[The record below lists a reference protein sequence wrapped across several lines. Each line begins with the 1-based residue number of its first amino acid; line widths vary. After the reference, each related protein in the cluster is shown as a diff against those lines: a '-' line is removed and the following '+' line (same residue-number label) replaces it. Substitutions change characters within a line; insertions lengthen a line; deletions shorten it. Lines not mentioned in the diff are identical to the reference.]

1 MLETVRIS
9 IMGQWHEVPA
19 SLTIQKALEYAGYQL
34 TRGCGCRGGF
44 CGACATVYRTEGDYR
59 LKVGLACQTIVEDGM
74 YLTLLPFYPAQR
86 ADYDISKLEPTY
98 ETIVA
103 IYPEVLRC
111 VGCNTCTKVC
121 PQDIDVMEYI
131 ACAKRGDIAKLADL
145 SFDCVMCGLCASK
158 CPAEIAQYNVAILG
172 RRLYGKY
179 LAPKAKHL
187 ADMVEA
193 LKKAAFDKEIQ
204 DMLALSEDEL
214 KRLYAAR
221 EIES

>member
-1 MLETVRIS
+1 MVKIS

-34 TRGCGCRGGF
+34 VRGCGCRGGF

-86 ADYDISKLEPTY
+86 ADYDIDKLEPTY
-98 ETIVA
+98 ETIIS

-158 CPAEIAQYNVAILG
+158 CPAEIAQYNVAILA

-187 ADMVEA
+187 ADRV
-193 LKKAAFDKEIQ
+193 KEIEEGKFDREIEAMMQ
-204 DMLALSEDEL
+204 KSEDEL
-214 KRLYAAR
+214 KKLYAAR
-221 EIES
+221 EIEP

>member
-1 MLETVRIS
+1 METVKIS
-9 IMGQWHEVPA
+9 VMGQWHEVPA
-19 SLTIQKALEYAGYQL
+19 TLTIQKALEYAGYQL
-34 TRGCGCRGGF
+34 VRGCGCRGGF

-59 LKVGLACQTIVEDGM
+59 LKIGLACQTIVEDQM

-86 ADYDISKLEPTY
+86 PDYNVDKLEPTY

-158 CPAEIAQYNVAILG
+158 CPAEIAQYNVAVLG

-179 LAPKAKHL
+179 VAPKAKHL
-187 ADMVEA
+187 ADRVKEVEDG
-193 LKKAAFDKEIQ
+193 KQDKELDDLMQ
-204 DMLALSEDEL
+204 KSEDEL
-214 KRLYAAR
+214 KKLYSSR
-221 EIES
+221 DIEQ

>member
-1 MLETVRIS
+1 
-9 IMGQWHEVPA
+9 MGQWHEVPA